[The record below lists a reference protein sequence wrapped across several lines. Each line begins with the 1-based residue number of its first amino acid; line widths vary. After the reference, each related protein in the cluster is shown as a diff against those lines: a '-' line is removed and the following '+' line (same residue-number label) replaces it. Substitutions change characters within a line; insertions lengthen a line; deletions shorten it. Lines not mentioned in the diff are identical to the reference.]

1 VLGGPVDFE
10 AEIKMK
16 YLQGQHILILG
27 LGSSGLAMAR
37 WSAEMGAEVTVAD
50 TREAP
55 ANLVV
60 LNTELPE
67 VHFKSGP
74 LGVNLIEGTSVR
86 AVFASPGLAPA
97 ETAPVIEAAQA
108 LGLWVGGELSLFVQA
123 LENLKATRDYAP
135 KVLAITGTN
144 GKTTVT
150 ALTGQLMA
158 RAGKTVKV
166 AGNIGPS
173 LLDTLRFS
181 MATELPEVWVLELS
195 SFQLANAGPFEPS
208 AATVL
213 NITQDHL
220 DWHGNMAAYAAAKEK
235 IFGVNTLMALN
246 RDDARVMAM
255 LPEPVRAKLQK
266 PLVREHVTYGA
277 EMPQRPGDFGLETVN
292 GMTWLVR
299 ALEADET
306 RRLRKGEVEE
316 IHIQR
321 LMPADALR
329 IRGRHNAVNALAALA
344 LATSTGASLASML
357 FGLRE
362 YQGEPH
368 RVSPVAIVNDVE
380 YFDDSKGTNVG
391 ATVAALLGLG
401 AERRVVVILG
411 GDGKGQ
417 DFSPLA
423 EPVAR
428 YARAVVLIGRDASLI
443 REEVKACGVPL
454 IDASTLP
461 EAVHAAKEI
470 AQAGDAVLLSPACA
484 SFDMFRDYPHR
495 AQVFC
500 QAVADIA
507 EAAGQPM
514 ETAL

>member
-1 VLGGPVDFE
+1 
-10 AEIKMK
+10 
-16 YLQGQHILILG
+16 
-27 LGSSGLAMAR
+27 
-37 WSAEMGAEVTVAD
+37 
-50 TREAP
+50 
-55 ANLVV
+55 
-60 LNTELPE
+60 
-67 VHFKSGP
+67 
-74 LGVNLIEGTSVR
+74 
-86 AVFASPGLAPA
+86 
-97 ETAPVIEAAQA
+97 
-108 LGLWVGGELSLFVQA
+108 VGGELSLFVQA

-135 KVLAITGTN
+135 QVLAITGTN

-166 AGNIGPS
+166 AGNIGPT
-173 LLDTLRFS
+173 LLDTLRLS
-181 MATELPEVWVLELS
+181 MATALPEVWVLELS
-195 SFQLANAGPFEPS
+195 SFQLDNAGPFEPS

-220 DWHGNMAAYAAAKEK
+220 DWHGNMAAYTAAKEK
-235 IFGVNTLMALN
+235 IFGANTLMVLN
-246 RDDARVMAM
+246 RDDTRVMAM

-266 PLVREHVTYGA
+266 PIVREHVTYGI

-368 RVSPVAIVNDVE
+368 RVSPVAIVNEVE

-428 YARAVVLIGRDASLI
+428 YARAVVLIGRDAPLI

>member
-1 VLGGPVDFE
+1 
-10 AEIKMK
+10 MH

-37 WSAEMGAEVTVAD
+37 WCAQMGAEVTVAD

-55 ANLVV
+55 ANLQI
-60 LNTELPE
+60 LQNELPE
-67 VHFKSGP
+67 IQFKSGP
-74 LGVNLIEGTSVR
+74 FAANLIEGTSVR
-86 AVFASPGLAPA
+86 AVFASPGLAPI
-97 ETAPVIEAAQA
+97 ETSPVIQAAKA

-135 KVLAITGTN
+135 QVLAITGTN

-150 ALTGQLMA
+150 ALTGQLME

-166 AGNIGPS
+166 AGNIGPT
-173 LLDTLRFS
+173 LLDTLRLS
-181 MATELPEVWVLELS
+181 MARELPEVWVLELS
-195 SFQLANAGPFEPS
+195 SFQLDNAGPFEPS

-220 DWHGNMAAYAAAKEK
+220 DWHGNMAAYTAAKEK
-235 IFGVNTLMALN
+235 IFGANTLMVLN

-266 PLVREHVTYGA
+266 PIVREHVTYGI
-277 EMPQRPGDFGLETVN
+277 EMPQRAGDFGLETVN

-368 RVSPVAIVNDVE
+368 RVSPVAIVNEVE

-428 YARAVVLIGRDASLI
+428 YARAVVLIGRDAPLI